1 VVNYFE
7 RRTLLHIES
16 ALLAELPGI
25 ATVVRSSD
33 YTSAE
38 RAPIVALEAAGE
50 RSVLSVRLG
59 ENSSIDVVPEAV
71 GWFVVSFETEEQ
83 GSTPIEERSFEPL
96 GLAITVLPGEV
107 ARALVPVIRRH
118 VSGIPASKVD
128 PALAEAL
135 RQHRLR
141 EETGAPPIPTPF
153 VQPGSQ
159 PAVPVAPFRQAA
171 DESDVSAGGYSSV
184 ASLPPLEARPRWS
197 AGKRTLVISSIV
209 AGGLVVVGGLGVI
222 LSALILPSST
232 SSSTSGGPGTTSIT
246 DLQIGDCFDVAS
258 AVDASGKVR
267 PLSCDVKHDSELF
280 AVETI
285 PPGAKSSRVAYDQAD
300 IACYDKFAPYVGTSY
315 ENSSV
320 DYDVLSP
327 SDSQWSAG
335 DRTAYCYIY
344 DTSRGRGSVK
354 GTGN

>member
-1 VVNYFE
+1 MVNYFE
-7 RRTLLHIES
+7 RRTLLQVES

-33 YTSAE
+33 YTTAE
-38 RAPIVALEAAGE
+38 RAPLVALEGAGE

-59 ENSSIDVVPEAV
+59 ANTSIDVVPEAV

-83 GSTPIEERSFEPL
+83 GSTPIDDRSFEPL
-96 GLAITVLPGEV
+96 GLAITVPPAEV
-107 ARALVPVIRRH
+107 AHTLVSVIRRN
-118 VSGIPASKVD
+118 VGGIPASQVD

-135 RQHRLR
+135 RQHLLR
-141 EETGAPPIPTPF
+141 EEAGAPPIPTPF
-153 VQPGSQ
+153 AKPGG
-159 PAVPVAPFRQAA
+159 AGGPVSSFHPSGI
-171 DESDVSAGGYSSV
+171 EPSANTGGYSSV
-184 ASLPPLEARPRWS
+184 ASLSPLDAKPRWS
-197 AGKRTLVISSIV
+197 TGKRTLVIASIV
-209 AGGLVVVGGLGVI
+209 AGALVVIGGAGVAV
-222 LSALILPSST
+222 SALVFPAPSS
-232 SSSTSGGPGTTSIT
+232 SSGGIGTASIT

-258 AVDASGKVR
+258 AVDSSGKVR

-285 PPGAKSSRVAYDQAD
+285 PSGAKSSRVAYDQAD

-327 SDSQWSAG
+327 SDAQWSAG

-344 DTSRGRGSVK
+344 DSSRGRGSVK